1 MDEIKLVD
9 AISISDGFKQAGLEQ
24 KAEAKKLMESTDLY
38 KQRKGFVKDCGAE
51 MLIGLSEDLA
61 TFRGI
66 DIVALLTEYESRK
79 TYTECEEYRREGAV
93 EVLERMIDMLSS
105 AES

>member
-1 MDEIKLVD
+1 MEKIKLVD
-9 AISISDGFKQAGLEQ
+9 AISISEGFKKAGLEK
-24 KAEAKKLMESTDLY
+24 KAEAKRLMDSKDIY
-38 KQRKGFVKDCGAE
+38 KQRKGIVKDCGAD

-79 TYTECEEYRREGAV
+79 TYTDCEEYRKQGAI
-93 EVLERMIDMLSS
+93 EVLERMIYMLSS
-105 AES
+105 N

>member
-1 MDEIKLVD
+1 MEKIKLVD
-9 AISISDGFKQAGLEQ
+9 AISISEGFKKAGLEK
-24 KAEAKKLMESTDLY
+24 KAEAKRLMDSKDIY
-38 KQRKGFVKDCGAE
+38 KQRKGIVKDCGAD

-79 TYTECEEYRREGAV
+79 IYTDCEEYRKQGAI

-105 AES
+105 N

>member
-1 MDEIKLVD
+1 MEKIKLVD
-9 AISISDGFKQAGLEQ
+9 AISISEGFKKAGLEK
-24 KAEAKKLMESTDLY
+24 KAEAKRLMDSKDIY
-38 KQRKGFVKDCGAE
+38 KQRKGIVKDCGAN

-66 DIVALLTEYESRK
+66 DIDALLTEYESIK
-79 TYTECEEYRREGAV
+79 TYTDCEEYRKQGAI

-105 AES
+105 N

>member
-1 MDEIKLVD
+1 MEKIKLVD
-9 AISISDGFKQAGLEQ
+9 AISISEGFKKAGLEK
-24 KAEAKKLMESTDLY
+24 KAEAKRLMDSKDIY
-38 KQRKGFVKDCGAE
+38 KQRKGIVKDCGAD
-51 MLIGLSEDLA
+51 MLIGLSEDLT

-79 TYTECEEYRREGAV
+79 TYTDCEEYRKQGAI

-105 AES
+105 N

>member
-1 MDEIKLVD
+1 MEKIKLVD
-9 AISISDGFKQAGLEQ
+9 AISISEGFKKAGLEK
-24 KAEAKKLMESTDLY
+24 KAEAKRLMDSKDIY
-38 KQRKGFVKDCGAE
+38 KQRKGIVKDCGAD

-79 TYTECEEYRREGAV
+79 TYTDCEEYRKQGAI
-93 EVLERMIDMLSS
+93 EVQAL
-105 AES
+105 

>member
-1 MDEIKLVD
+1 MEKIKLVD
-9 AISISDGFKQAGLEQ
+9 AISISEGFKKAGLEK
-24 KAEAKKLMESTDLY
+24 KAEAKRLMDSKDIY
-38 KQRKGFVKDCGAE
+38 KQRKGIVRDCGAD

-79 TYTECEEYRREGAV
+79 TYTDCEEYRKQGAI

-105 AES
+105 N

>member
-1 MDEIKLVD
+1 MEKVKLVD
-9 AISISDGFKQAGLEQ
+9 AISISNGFKKAGLEI
-24 KAEAKKLMESTDLY
+24 KAEAKRLMDSKDIY
-38 KQRKGFVKDCGAE
+38 KQRKGMVKDCGAD

-66 DIVALLTEYESRK
+66 DIAALLTEYESIK
-79 TYTECEEYRREGAV
+79 TYTDCEEYRKQGAI

-105 AES
+105 N

>member
-1 MDEIKLVD
+1 MEKIKLVD
-9 AISISDGFKQAGLEQ
+9 AISISEGFKKAGLEK
-24 KAEAKKLMESTDLY
+24 KAEAKRLMDSKDIY
-38 KQRKGFVKDCGAE
+38 KQRKGIVKDCGAD

-79 TYTECEEYRREGAV
+79 TYTDCEEYRKQGAI
-93 EVLERMIDMLSS
+93 EVLERIIGMLSS
-105 AES
+105 N

>member
-1 MDEIKLVD
+1 MEKIKLVD
-9 AISISDGFKQAGLEQ
+9 AISISEGFKKAGLEK
-24 KAEAKKLMESTDLY
+24 KAEAKRLMDSKDIY
-38 KQRKGFVKDCGAE
+38 KQRKGIVKDCGAD

-79 TYTECEEYRREGAV
+79 TYTDCEEYRKQGAI

-105 AES
+105 N

>member
-1 MDEIKLVD
+1 MDKIKLVD

-38 KQRKGFVKDCGAE
+38 KQRKGFAKDCGAE
-51 MLIGLSEDLA
+51 MLIGLAEDLT

-66 DIVALLTEYESRK
+66 DIIELLAEYTRRK

-105 AES
+105 AEN